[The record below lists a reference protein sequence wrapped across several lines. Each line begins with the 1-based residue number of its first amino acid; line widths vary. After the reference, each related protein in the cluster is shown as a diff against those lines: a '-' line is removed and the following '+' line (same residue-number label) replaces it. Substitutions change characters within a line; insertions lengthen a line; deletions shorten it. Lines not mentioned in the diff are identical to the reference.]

1 MHHGLHDA
9 LHDAL
14 HNALHVE
21 LHDALH
27 NVRFFHSQAFL
38 IAMLQRSYKI
48 LSPGVTKGKVR

>member
-38 IAMLQRSYKI
+38 IAML
-48 LSPGVTKGKVR
+48 LVKVQVVS